1 MTHPAPNPS
10 PAPTA
15 LPEAVQ
21 RYLNGRDAGAP
32 SAAAAPFA
40 EGAVVE
46 DDGRTHRGR
55 AEIAAWRTGAA
66 SAFRYTSTRLATTVE
81 AARVVLVDRLEGDF
95 PGGRVDLTSV
105 FTLDETGA
113 IAALR
118 IAVAD

>member
-1 MTHPAPNPS
+1 MTHPAPT
-10 PAPTA
+10 PTA

-21 RYLNGRDAGAP
+21 RYLDGRESGEP
-32 SAAAAPFA
+32 SAAVAPFA
-40 EGAVVE
+40 EDAVVE
-46 DDGRTHRGR
+46 DDGRTYRGR
-55 AEIAAWRTGAA
+55 EEIAAWRTGTA
-66 SAFRYTSTRLATTVE
+66 SAFRYTSTRLTTTVE
-81 AARVVLVDRLEGDF
+81 GARVVLVDRLEGDF